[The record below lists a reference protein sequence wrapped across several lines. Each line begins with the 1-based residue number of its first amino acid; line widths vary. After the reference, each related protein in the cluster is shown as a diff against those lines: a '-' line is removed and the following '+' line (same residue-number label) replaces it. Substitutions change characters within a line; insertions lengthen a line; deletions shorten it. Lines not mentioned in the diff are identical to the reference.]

1 MSASTAI
8 EQLPI
13 EIVINGIPR
22 RGLVEPRVSLVD
34 FIRHEAGLT
43 GTHVGC
49 EVGVCGACTVVIDGV
64 ARRSCLTLAVQA
76 NGHDVMTVEGLS
88 TDGQLHPIQEA
99 FVDNQAFQC
108 AFCSPGFL
116 MSIYTLLDGAE
127 ELTVSEIRKSLI
139 GNICRCTGYEPII
152 DGVVDAAGRL
162 GIRVSDG

>member
-1 MSASTAI
+1 MSALTAI

-22 RGLVEPRVSLVD
+22 RGLVEPRMSLVD

-64 ARRSCLTLAVQA
+64 ARRSCLTL
-76 NGHDVMTVEGLS
+76 DVMTVEGLS